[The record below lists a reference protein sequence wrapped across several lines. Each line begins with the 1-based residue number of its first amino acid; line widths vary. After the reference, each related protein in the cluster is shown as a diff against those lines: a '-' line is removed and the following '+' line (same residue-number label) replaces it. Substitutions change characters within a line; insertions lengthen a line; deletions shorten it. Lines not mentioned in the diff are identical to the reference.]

1 MNYKVYWITLCRNEE
16 DIIPFCIPYWQRI
29 ADKVIVYDN
38 HSDDSSLELLSKYDW
53 IEIRTF
59 DSGGKMNDTIQKEV
73 KEKAYLEFKDQC
85 DIMIITD
92 MDEVFYF
99 NDFKA
104 VCDVVINNDYNVV
117 ATPIYSL
124 CDDYKPFY
132 DHSKLLHEQCHKFYK
147 QRMNHM
153 KGLDDYSKLSIFNT
167 KITHKITMSVG
178 QHYVTTHPLMKK
190 LLYDDG
196 FSLHIDKGLFGREY
210 YISKKKKMGQN
221 LSETNIRGGMGFEY
235 LKSEEE
241 LGKIYDENQKNSFD
255 LNKKL

>member
-1 MNYKVYWITLCRNEE
+1 
-16 DIIPFCIPYWQRI
+16 
-29 ADKVIVYDN
+29 
-38 HSDDSSLELLSKYDW
+38 
-53 IEIRTF
+53 
-59 DSGGKMNDTIQKEV
+59 
-73 KEKAYLEFKDQC
+73 
-85 DIMIITD
+85 
-92 MDEVFYF
+92 
-99 NDFKA
+99 
-104 VCDVVINNDYNVV
+104 
-117 ATPIYSL
+117 
-124 CDDYKPFY
+124 
-132 DHSKLLHEQCHKFYK
+132 
-147 QRMNHM
+147 
-153 KGLDDYSKLSIFNT
+153 
-167 KITHKITMSVG
+167 MSVG